1 MPSYGATISRLKC
14 VDLRLP
20 SEHLFHEGM
29 IEFVWFWFFLL
40 LPLPFLIQ
48 RIFPQKREA
57 DGAVLKVPFAD
68 ELFALSARGGQLD
81 RKSPTP
87 WPMLL
92 AWALLIT
99 ASARPVWQ
107 GEPLEQAV
115 SGRDLMLAVD
125 LSGSMEIS
133 DFVLRGRKVDRL
145 TATKSVAGQFIE
157 RRVGDRLGLILFG
170 EKAYLQAPLT
180 FDRKTVRTLLDESV
194 IGLAGDKTA
203 IGDAIGLS
211 VKRLQDN
218 PKDQRVLILLSDGAN
233 TAGTIAP
240 LQAADL
246 AAREGLK
253 VYTIGI
259 GADEMVVRDLLG
271 SHKVNP
277 SQDLDEPTMRGIADK
292 TGGRYFRAKDVQEL
306 EEIYRLLDA
315 LEPVERE
322 KRYYRPKIELFP
334 WPLGFSMGLAA
345 LFAVLKRRQGWA

>member
-99 ASARPVWQ
+99 AAARPVWQ

-315 LEPVERE
+315 LEPVERD

>member
-1 MPSYGATISRLKC
+1 
-14 VDLRLP
+14 
-20 SEHLFHEGM
+20 M

-48 RIFPQKREA
+48 RIFPPNREA
-57 DGAVLKVPFAD
+57 DGAVLRVPFAD
-68 ELFALSARGGQLD
+68 ELFALSGPGGEID
-81 RKSPTP
+81 RKSPP
-87 WPMLL
+87 SWPMLL
-92 AWALLIT
+92 AWALLVT
-99 ASARPVWQ
+99 AAARPVWQ

-180 FDRKTVRTLLDESV
+180 FDRQTVRTLLDESV

-315 LEPVERE
+315 LEPVERD

-345 LFAVLKRRQGWA
+345 FFAFLKRRQGWA

>member
-1 MPSYGATISRLKC
+1 
-14 VDLRLP
+14 
-20 SEHLFHEGM
+20 M

-99 ASARPVWQ
+99 AAARPVWQ

>member
-1 MPSYGATISRLKC
+1 
-14 VDLRLP
+14 
-20 SEHLFHEGM
+20 M
-29 IEFVWFWFFLL
+29 IEFVWFWFFFL

-81 RKSPTP
+81 RKSPPP

-99 ASARPVWQ
+99 AASRPVWQ

-315 LEPVERE
+315 LEPVERD

-334 WPLGFSMGLAA
+334 WPLGLSMGLAA
-345 LFAVLKRRQGWA
+345 FFAFLKRRQGWA

>member
-1 MPSYGATISRLKC
+1 
-14 VDLRLP
+14 
-20 SEHLFHEGM
+20 M

-99 ASARPVWQ
+99 AAARPVWQ

-315 LEPVERE
+315 LEPVERD

-334 WPLGFSMGLAA
+334 WPLGLSMGLAA

>member
-1 MPSYGATISRLKC
+1 
-14 VDLRLP
+14 
-20 SEHLFHEGM
+20 M

-81 RKSPTP
+81 RKSPPP

-99 ASARPVWQ
+99 AASRPVWQ